1 MTWNWLG
8 WLSWILAVAFFCW
21 VIHYIRVQ
29 QLMLIAKTKKAFAPK
44 LFWRY
49 VVLVVIALAWLGA
62 LLHLTFFRQVAIN
75 DRQETRISMQ
85 YANLQLHNQ
94 GNDYY
99 YVLASRSKNGQHPVV
114 SYTYW
119 AKGNRYT
126 TNSRFGSVSD
136 GQRLVT
142 LDASTLPWNKA
153 KLKKMDQE
161 SGHAFAATMTVCYQN
176 TVINGLGL
184 RANRDAATYTLIR
197 VPSSEMV
204 HER

>member
-1 MTWNWLG
+1 
-8 WLSWILAVAFFCW
+8 
-21 VIHYIRVQ
+21 
-29 QLMLIAKTKKAFAPK
+29 MLIAKTKKAFAPK

-62 LLHLTFFRQVAIN
+62 MLHLTFFRQVAIN

-161 SGHAFAATMTVCYQN
+161 SGHAFAATMTVRYQN